1 MVRSFIHSFL
11 VANNIGASA
20 AVIAVVAVVAVAV
33 FVAGVAVAVVA
44 GVVVAVVAVVVVV
57 FVAAV
62 VASVHPEAFVERAVV
77 VSSSGPERVQQ
88 FGHLLND
95 PPAAVLAGKLF

>member
-11 VANNIGASA
+11 VAENIRAIAIGGD
-20 AVIAVVAVVAVAV
+20 AVVI
-33 FVAGVAVAVVA
+33 
-44 GVVVAVVAVVVVV
+44 VVVVVVAVVVVV

-62 VASVHPEAFVERAVV
+62 VASVHPEAFVEGAVV

>member
-11 VANNIGASA
+11 VAENIRAIAIGGD
-20 AVIAVVAVVAVAV
+20 AVVIVVV
-33 FVAGVAVAVVA
+33 
-44 GVVVAVVAVVVVV
+44 VVVAVVVVVVV

-62 VASVHPEAFVERAVV
+62 VASVHPEAFVEGAVV

>member
-11 VANNIGASA
+11 VAENIRAIAIGGD
-20 AVIAVVAVVAVAV
+20 AVVIVVV
-33 FVAGVAVAVVA
+33 
-44 GVVVAVVAVVVVV
+44 VVVAVVVV